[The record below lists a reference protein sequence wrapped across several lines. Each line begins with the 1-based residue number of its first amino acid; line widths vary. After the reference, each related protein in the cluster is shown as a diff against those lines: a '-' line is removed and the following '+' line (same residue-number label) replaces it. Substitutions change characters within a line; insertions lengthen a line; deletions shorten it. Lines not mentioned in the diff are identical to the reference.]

1 MAKLILKAPY
11 YKPGHRTESG
21 KSRGGYAEYIATR
34 EGVEILRG
42 GMLGYIGERQGS
54 HGLFSDEGVKINLSA
69 VSREI
74 DEHPGNVWG
83 IIISLKREDAERLG
97 YNSAEQWMNLL
108 RSHRND
114 IAKEMQ
120 ILPSNLRWYAAYHNK
135 EKNPHVHVMVWSK
148 EPREPFLSREG
159 IHNLKQT
166 FATDIFRQELT
177 SIYKKQ
183 TEVRDDLKEKYKN
196 IIAKV
201 VAEIKNGDHAVSP
214 ELVMKM
220 QLLSEK
226 LEKHKGK
233 KVYGYLPKE
242 TKTLVNEIVKMLG
255 YDPQLSQLYDA
266 WYGYKCETV
275 RTYTDTMPDKIP
287 IEENEEFKSIR
298 NAVVSAVRD
307 IHTPPDQPD
316 YEVDHDYPYLADKQ
330 NDFEF
335 LYRNVDQ
342 NHADKTKEHI
352 SFYRLG
358 RYYLE
363 NTDDIENAEYWLR
376 MAADNGNSLSAYLI
390 YKAYRDGK
398 FDETPSDKMK
408 YLRMAVDAKFG
419 YAEYEYAKYLRDKSP
434 EDAKEYLRR
443 AAEHGC
449 HQAEYAYGKIL
460 FEEGNRE
467 EARAWFERSAVED
480 EWTQT
485 RVGLLLYYQYEDY
498 EASKEYMHRAADAG
512 YEPAKEAIRAINN
525 NLNAQIII
533 GVCDLFYYAS
543 NIIDDRAEDMYAKEH
558 QVNYHGIDK
567 KQRREMR
574 AKKHAQ
580 GHTMSW

>member
-1 MAKLILKAPY
+1 M
-11 YKPGHRTESG
+11 H
-21 KSRGGYAEYIATR
+21 
-34 EGVEILRG
+34 
-42 GMLGYIGERQGS
+42 
-54 HGLFSDEGVKINLSA
+54 
-69 VSREI
+69 
-74 DEHPGNVWG
+74 
-83 IIISLKREDAERLG
+83 
-97 YNSAEQWMNLL
+97 
-108 RSHRND
+108 
-114 IAKEMQ
+114 

-135 EKNPHVHVMVWSK
+135 EKNPHVHIMVWSK

-166 FATDIFRQELT
+166 FASDIFRQELT

-183 TEVRDDLKEKYKN
+183 TEVRDDLKEKYKST
-196 IIAKV
+196 IAKV

-242 TKTLVNEIVKMLG
+242 TKALVNEIVKMLG
-255 YDPQLSQLYDA
+255 SDPQLSELYDA

-307 IHTPPDQPD
+307 IHTPPEQPD
-316 YEVDHDYPYLADKQ
+316 YEVDHDYSKLKEHA
-330 NDFEF
+330 NDFDY
-335 LYRNVDQ
+335 LYRYANAYNDP
-342 NHADKTKEHI
+342 I
-352 SFYRLG
+352 GYYRLG

-363 NTDDIENAEYWLR
+363 NTDDMENAEWWLR
-376 MAADNGNSLSAYLI
+376 MAADEGNSLSAYLI

-398 FDETPSDKMK
+398 FDETPSDMMK
-408 YLRMAVDAKFG
+408 YLRVAADTKFG
-419 YAEYEYAKYLRDKSP
+419 YAEYEYAKYLKDKSP
-434 EDAKEYLRR
+434 EDAKEYFRR

-449 HQAEYAYGKIL
+449 HQAEYAYGKML

-467 EARAWFERSAVED
+467 EAREWFERSAVED

-498 EASKEYMHRAADAG
+498 EAGKEYMHRAAEAG

-525 NLNAQIII
+525 NLNAQIVI

-567 KQRREMR
+567 KQRREIR

-580 GHTMSW
+580 GHSLTW

>member
-1 MAKLILKAPY
+1 MAKLIFKAPY

-54 HGLFSDEGVKINLSA
+54 NGLFSDEGEKINLSA

-83 IIISLKREDAERLG
+83 MIISLKREDAERLG
-97 YNSAEQWMNLL
+97 YNSAEQWINLL

-114 IAKEMQ
+114 IAKEMH

-135 EKNPHVHVMVWSK
+135 ETNPHVHIMVWSK

-166 FATDIFRQELT
+166 FALDIFRQELT

-201 VAEIKNGDHAVSP
+201 VAEIKNGDHAVAP

-242 TKTLVNEIVKMLG
+242 TKALVNEIVKMLG
-255 YDPQLSQLYDA
+255 SDPQLSELYDA

-275 RTYTDTMPDKIP
+275 RTYTDIMPDKIP

-307 IHTPPDQPD
+307 IHTPPEQPY
-316 YEVDHDYPYLADKQ
+316 YEVEYDYQKLKEHKD
-330 NDFEF
+330 DFDY
-335 LYRNVDQ
+335 LYRYANAYD
-342 NHADKTKEHI
+342 DPI
-352 SFYRLG
+352 GYYRLG

-363 NTDDIENAEYWLR
+363 QTDDMENAEWWLR
-376 MAADNGNSLSAYLI
+376 MAADNGNSLSAYLV
-390 YKAYRDGK
+390 YKAYRDRK
-398 FDETPSDKMK
+398 FDEKPSEMMK
-408 YLRMAVDAKFG
+408 YLRMAADMKFG
-419 YAEYEYAKYLRDKSP
+419 FAEYEYAKYLKDKSP
-434 EDAKEYLRR
+434 EDAKEYFKR

-449 HQAEYAYGKIL
+449 EQANYAYGKML

-467 EARAWFERSAVED
+467 EAREWLERSTADED
-480 EWTQT
+480 AWTQM
-485 RVGLLLYYQYEDY
+485 RVGLLLYYEYEDY
-498 EASKEYMHRAADAG
+498 DAGWEYMRKAADQG

-525 NLNAQIII
+525 NLNAQIVI
-533 GVCDLFYYAS
+533 GVCDLFHYAS

-567 KQRREMR
+567 KQRREIR
-574 AKKHAQ
+574 AKKQAQ
-580 GHTMSW
+580 GHSLTW

>member
-54 HGLFSDEGVKINLSA
+54 NGLFSDEGEKINLSA
-69 VSREI
+69 ISREI

-114 IAKEMQ
+114 IAKEMH

-135 EKNPHVHVMVWSK
+135 EKNPHVHIMVWSK
-148 EPREPFLSREG
+148 EAREAFLSREG
-159 IHNLKQT
+159 IHNLKQR

-233 KVYGYLPKE
+233 KVYGYLPKD
-242 TKTLVNEIVKMLG
+242 TKALVNEIVKILG
-255 YDPQLSQLYDA
+255 NDPQLAQLYDA

-307 IHTPPDQPD
+307 IRIPREQPD
-316 YEVDHDYPYLADKQ
+316 AEEDYDYEKLKDHA
-330 NDFEF
+330 NDFDY
-335 LYRNVDQ
+335 LYRYANAYD
-342 NHADKTKEHI
+342 DPI
-352 SFYRLG
+352 GYYRLG

-363 NTDDIENAEYWLR
+363 KTDDMESAEWWLR
-376 MAADNGNSLSAYLI
+376 MAADAGNSLSAYLI
-390 YKAYRDGK
+390 YKAYRDHK
-398 FDETPSDKMK
+398 FDETPSDMMK
-408 YLRMAVDAKFG
+408 YLRMAADAKFG

-443 AAEHGC
+443 AAEHGSF
-449 HQAEYAYGKIL
+449 QAEYAYGKML
-460 FEEGNRE
+460 FEEGRRD
-467 EARAWFERSAVED
+467 EARAYFERSATD
-480 EWTQT
+480 DAWTQT

-498 EASKEYMHRAADAG
+498 EAGKEYMNSAAEQG

-525 NLNAQIII
+525 NLNAQIVI

-567 KQRREMR
+567 KQRREIR
-574 AKKHAQ
+574 AKKQAQ

>member
-1 MAKLILKAPY
+1 MAKLIFKAPY

-54 HGLFSDEGVKINLSA
+54 NGLFSDEGEKINLSA

-83 IIISLKREDAERLG
+83 MIISLKREDAERLG
-97 YNSAEQWMNLL
+97 YNSVEQWINLL
-108 RSHRND
+108 RSRRND
-114 IAKEMQ
+114 IAKEMH

-135 EKNPHVHVMVWSK
+135 ETNPHVHIMVWSK

-166 FATDIFRQELT
+166 FASDIFRQELT

-183 TEVRDDLKEKYKN
+183 TEVRDDLKGKYKST
-196 IIAKV
+196 IAKV
-201 VAEIKNGDHAVSP
+201 VAKIKNGDHAVPP

-226 LEKHKGK
+226 LQKHKGK
-233 KVYGYLPKE
+233 KVYGYLPKD

-255 YDPQLSQLYDA
+255 NDLQLSELYDA

-275 RTYTDTMPDKIP
+275 RTYTDIMPDKIP

-307 IHTPPDQPD
+307 IHTPPEQPD
-316 YEVDHDYPYLADKQ
+316 YAVEYDYQKLKEHKD
-330 NDFEF
+330 DFDY
-335 LYRNVDQ
+335 LYRYANAYD
-342 NHADKTKEHI
+342 DPI
-352 SFYRLG
+352 GYYRLG
-358 RYYLE
+358 RYYLKQ
-363 NTDDIENAEYWLR
+363 TDDMENAEWWLR
-376 MAADNGNSLSAYLI
+376 MAADNGNSLSAYLV
-390 YKAYRDGK
+390 YKAYRDRK
-398 FDETPSDKMK
+398 FDEKPSEMMK
-408 YLRMAVDAKFG
+408 YLRMAADMKFG
-419 YAEYEYAKYLRDKSP
+419 FAEYEYAKYLKDKFP
-434 EDAKEYLRR
+434 EEAKTYFKR

-449 HQAEYAYGKIL
+449 HQAEYAYGKML

-467 EARAWFERSAVED
+467 EARVWFERTTVDED
-480 EWTQT
+480 PWTQT
-485 RVGLLLYYQYEDY
+485 RVGLLLYYEYEDY
-498 EASKEYMHRAADAG
+498 DAGWEYMHKAADQG

-525 NLNAQIII
+525 NLNAQIVI

-567 KQRREMR
+567 KQRREIR
-574 AKKHAQ
+574 AKKQAQ
-580 GHTMSW
+580 GHSLTW

>member
-1 MAKLILKAPY
+1 MAKLIFKAPY

-54 HGLFSDEGVKINLSA
+54 NGLFSDEGEKINLSA
-69 VSREI
+69 ISREI

-97 YNSAEQWMNLL
+97 YNSAEQWINLL
-108 RSHRND
+108 RSRRND
-114 IAKEMQ
+114 IAKEMH

-135 EKNPHVHVMVWSK
+135 ETNPHVHIMVWSK
-148 EPREPFLSREG
+148 EPREPYLSREG

-166 FATDIFRQELT
+166 FASDIFRQELT

-183 TEVRDDLKEKYKN
+183 TEVRDDLKGEYKST
-196 IIAKV
+196 IARV
-201 VAEIKNGDHAVSP
+201 VAEIKNGDHAVAP

-220 QLLSEK
+220 QMLSER
-226 LEKHKGK
+226 LQKHKGK
-233 KVYGYLPKE
+233 KVYGYLDKE
-242 TKTLVNEIVKMLG
+242 TKALVNEIVKMLG
-255 YDPQLSQLYDA
+255 SDPQLTELYEA

-275 RTYTDTMPDKIP
+275 RTYTDTMPKKIP

-307 IHTPPDQPD
+307 IHTPPEQPD
-316 YEVDHDYPYLADKQ
+316 YEVEYDYQKLKEHKD
-330 NDFEF
+330 DFDY
-335 LYRNVDQ
+335 LYRYANAYDDQ
-342 NHADKTKEHI
+342 I
-352 SFYRLG
+352 GYYRLG

-363 NTDDIENAEYWLR
+363 QTDDMENAEWWLR
-376 MAADNGNSLSAYLI
+376 MAADNGNSLSAYLV
-390 YKAYRDGK
+390 YKAYRDRK
-398 FDETPSDKMK
+398 FDEKPSEMMK
-408 YLRMAVDAKFG
+408 YLRMAADMKFG
-419 YAEYEYAKYLRDKSP
+419 FAEYEYAKYLKDKFP
-434 EDAKEYLRR
+434 EEAKTYFKR

-449 HQAEYAYGKIL
+449 HQAEYAYGKML

-467 EARAWFERSAVED
+467 EARVWFERTTVDED
-480 EWTQT
+480 PWTQT
-485 RVGLLLYYQYEDY
+485 RVGLLLYYEYEDY
-498 EASKEYMHRAADAG
+498 DAGWEYMHKAADQG

-525 NLNAQIII
+525 NLNAQIVI

-567 KQRREMR
+567 KQRREIR
-574 AKKHAQ
+574 AKKQAQ